1 MKQSGGYTSIERD
14 EINDWIFLKHKIGGK
29 DKKKSVNAVDGF
41 QFCKWILLFL
51 LAKV

>member
-1 MKQSGGYTSIERD
+1 MQSGSYPFIERD

-29 DKKKSVNAVDGF
+29 DKKKSVNAIDSF
-41 QFCKWILLFL
+41 QFCKQILLFL